1 MLNHCLNFPLTI
13 RKLGQNHR
21 VSGEAIYG
29 FDSDGQNRTQAVS
42 RRDYFI
48 SVQYTVQ
55 MRKKKSGEE
64 ATVGYGSAQAESI
77 KQPCSVAVIGQN
89 EWTVVTSIWS

>member
-55 MRKKKSGEE
+55 MRKKKKVVKKPRW
-64 ATVGYGSAQAESI
+64 ATAMLRLKVLNSH
-77 KQPCSVAVIGQN
+77 AVLLSLGRMNGQ
-89 EWTVVTSIWS
+89 W